1 MRISRLGI
9 ENMYS
14 IEKPNHPL
22 TRLAVPRQ
30 QASRLINLQI
40 RRGQDIMHR
49 RITPPKVISKHFL
62 DSIWDPVKKW
72 DDYNSTLLKRLFTD
86 DSIASKY
93 DSSVSFSSAKNLTEY
108 VENISSF
115 HRIKTRELE
124 SIKDRLPLF
133 GTEKTAA
140 VKAEEGIPVSKRIF
154 IVHGHDEGTKQTV
167 ARFLEKLDL
176 EVVIL
181 HEQADKGKTIIEK
194 LEANSSDVDIGYA
207 IVLLTPDDLGSA
219 VSKGDKTKPR
229 LLLKQRARQNV
240 IFELG
245 YFIAKLGRERVR
257 ALYIDG
263 VELPSDYQGVLY
275 TKFDS
280 TGAWKFDLAREIKAA
295 GIELDLNKLTKQ

>member
-1 MRISRLGI
+1 MKDKN
-9 ENMYS
+9 NMYS
-14 IEKPNHPL
+14 AKELSHPL
-22 TRLAVPRQ
+22 TKLAVPRQ

-40 RRGQDIMHR
+40 KRGKDIMHM
-49 RITPPKVISKHFL
+49 RITPPKAVSKHFL

-86 DSIASKY
+86 DSIASEY
-93 DSSVSFSSAKNLTEY
+93 DSSVSLSSAKDLGEY
-108 VENISSF
+108 VEKIFSF
-115 HRIKTRELE
+115 YRIKTRELE
-124 SIKDRLPLF
+124 SIKDRLRLF
-133 GTEKTAA
+133 GTVKTAT
-140 VKAEEGIPVSKRIF
+140 VKSEEGVPVGKRIF
-154 IVHGHDEGTKQTV
+154 IVHGHDEGAKQTV
-167 ARFLEKLDL
+167 ARFLENLDL

-181 HEQADKGKTIIEK
+181 HEQAGKGKTIIEK
-194 LEANSSDVDIGYA
+194 LEANSSDVDIEYA

-219 VSKGDKTKPR
+219 VSKGDKTKPG
-229 LLLKQRARQNV
+229 LPLQQRARQNV

-257 ALYIDG
+257 ALYTDG

-280 TGAWKFDLAREIKAA
+280 TGAWKLELAREMKAA